1 MEIAEKQQEAEE
13 KKKEQAQTQAEK
25 SAEKAEEKTQ
35 GAIEA
40 EQLAERARQEA
51 ELQAGQEAGQPGE
64 KTPGAIEA
72 EQIAERAKLAQ
83 ESQKQREQ
91 QQKQQ
96 KERQEKAEAQKAE
109 HRQAQ
114 EIAAAKLHFSIIER
128 VKAMRAEDEKLIAQ
142 EKEAMREKADL
153 QAHVEKGEKSG
164 PKLELERGGD
174 ERKPELT
181 RERERENEKF
191 AGDLRGLNTSFS
203 SGFEQLSRS
212 VQMSG
217 FVPER
222 ARAGAGSEHL
232 NMYNGSKQPQAAP
245 EAQPGQPTAE
255 QAQTKIEQYDPRF
268 GAEAIEGTQ
277 AYKDRDEA
285 DAERG
290 RGYRELPADQ
300 MTTERVRE
308 DDGYSDRVP
317 KSPEPDIADDYDD
330 DYGR

>member
-1 MEIAEKQQEAEE
+1 MEIAENQK
-13 KKKEQAQTQAEK
+13 
-25 SAEKAEEKTQ
+25 KAEEKTQ

-40 EQLAERARQEA
+40 EQLAEQAREA
-51 ELQAGQEAGQPGE
+51 AEQQAAQQSGQLSE

-72 EQIAERAKLAQ
+72 EQIAERAKKSQ
-83 ESQKQREQ
+83 EEQKQREQ
-91 QQKQQ
+91 QQAQQ
-96 KERQEKAEAQKAE
+96 KERQEKAAAQKAE

-114 EIAAAKLHFSIIER
+114 EIAAAKMHFSVIER
-128 VKAMRAEDEKLIAQ
+128 IKLMREEDERLIAE
-142 EKEAMREKADL
+142 EKAAMREKADL
-153 QAHVEKGEKSG
+153 QGHVEKGEKSG

-174 ERKPELT
+174 ERKSEII
-181 RERERENEKF
+181 RERENERF
-191 AGDLRGLNTSFS
+191 AADLRGLGTTFS
-203 SGFEQLSRS
+203 SGFERLSRS

-222 ARAGAGSEHL
+222 ALAGAGTEHL
-232 NMYNGSKQPQAAP
+232 AQYGQQAQAAQAQPEQPTAEQPQAAP
-245 EAQPGQPTAE
+245 ETQPEQPQAAQAQPEQP
-255 QAQTKIEQYDPRF
+255 QTKIEQYDPRF

-300 MTTERVRE
+300 ETPERVRE

-317 KSPEPDIADDYDD
+317 KAPEPEPEISDDYEDD
-330 DYGR
+330 FGR